1 MAKVALIETTPTSTN
16 FDKYFT
22 FEFDRF
28 ALCSDSSKRKIL
40 KKDVDIEIEIDAYDW
55 LILVGSEPFKNFTRK
70 TSITEYNGKIVD
82 DKFLALINPAM
93 IKFRPEAKKSFEE
106 AVESI
111 TGYVSGEL
119 QQVSL
124 GEDKCYGIQDTEKLK
139 EFLGKALKAPGDF
152 IALDSETSALYC
164 RDGYMLGF
172 SMSYEPEHGAYV
184 DTECIDEECEQLMQ
198 ELFNKKRVVFH
209 NAKFDLQWFMYHF
222 NFEFPHFE
230 DTMLMHYMFDEN
242 PGTHGL
248 KQLAI
253 KHTEY
258 GDYEAELENWIA
270 DYRKRTGILKE
281 SFSWDLVPFEVM
293 KNYAA
298 MDSVVTYLL
307 FEKFEAALTK
317 NEKLYWVYKNIL
329 IEGCRFLCSVEGN
342 GVPFDM
348 TRLEFGQKRMQED
361 IDAAVTELKSF
372 PEVQQFIRD
381 KGEFN
386 PNSTLQLRTLL
397 FDYIGLE
404 PTGKKTGTGADST
417 DAEVLGKLA
426 EKHPV
431 PKHILEIRQKVK
443 IKTTYLDKIIPAMDR
458 DGRLRTNFNLHGTT
472 SGRLSSSGKL
482 NMQQLPRDN
491 PTVKGCIKAKA
502 GNKIVAMDLTTA
514 EVYCAAVLAQD
525 KALQKVFQ
533 DGGNFHSTIAKQVF
547 RLPCEVDEVAEHY
560 SAERQQAKA
569 VTFGIMYGA
578 GPAKISEQVTKDS
591 GKYFSPTE
599 AKQTIDDYF
608 AAFPKL
614 RQWLNTTQQFIQA
627 NGFIYSYFGRKRR
640 LPNVF
645 SQDKGIASHEVR
657 SGVNSLVQSVASDVN
672 LLGAIDMQKYI
683 QKTGMKSKI
692 FALVHDSIL
701 AEVPEEEIELYSQK
715 LAEFVQMDR
724 GLSIPGTPIGCDFEV
739 GEDYSMGKFEKLYDL
754 TRQETNIHSHT

>member
-1 MAKVALIETTPTSTN
+1 MANVAIIEKTMSSTN
-16 FDKYFT
+16 YDKYFD
-22 FEFDRF
+22 FEHDRY
-28 ALCSDSSKRKIL
+28 ALCSDSSKQKIL
-40 KKDVDIEIEIDAYDW
+40 KRDVDIEIDIDAYDW

-111 TGYVSGEL
+111 SGFVSGEL
-119 QQVSL
+119 VQKTID
-124 GEDKCYGIQDTEKLK
+124 EDRCYGIQDSEELHKYLQD
-139 EFLGKALKAPGDF
+139 ALDHPNDF
-152 IALDSETSALYC
+152 IGLDSETSALYC

-172 SMSYEPEHGAYV
+172 SMSYKREHGVYV
-184 DTECIDEECEQLMQ
+184 DCECIDDKAEQMMQ

-209 NAKFDLQWFMYHF
+209 NAKFDLQWFEYHF

-248 KQLAI
+248 KTLAI
-253 KHTEY
+253 KHTDY
-258 GDYEAELENWIA
+258 GDYEAELDTWIK
-270 DYRKRTGILKE
+270 DYLKRTGILKA
-281 SFSWDLVPFEVM
+281 SFSYDLVPFEVM

-298 MDSVVTYLL
+298 MDAIVTFLL
-307 FEKFEAALTK
+307 FEKFEQAILK
-317 NEKLYWVYKNIL
+317 NEKLYWVYRNLL
-329 IEGCRFLCSVEGN
+329 IEGVRFLKDVEGN
-342 GVPFDM
+342 GVPFDR

-361 IDAAVTELKSF
+361 IDTAVAALQDF
-372 PEVQQFIRD
+372 PEVKRFIAD
-381 KGEFN
+381 NQGFN
-386 PNSTLQLRTLL
+386 PNSTLQLRSLL
-397 FDYIGLE
+397 FDYINLT

-417 DAEVLGKLA
+417 DAEVLGQLA
-426 EKHPV
+426 EEHEV

-443 IKTTYLDKIIPAMDR
+443 IKNTYLDKIIPNLDR

-482 NMQQLPRDN
+482 NMQQIPRDN

-514 EVYCAAVLAQD
+514 EVYCAAVLAND
-525 KALQKVFQ
+525 KGLMKVFA

-547 RLPCEVDEVAEHY
+547 RLPCEVDQVAELY
-560 SAERQQAKA
+560 GDKRQQAKA

-578 GPAKISEQVTKDS
+578 GPKKISEQVTKDS
-591 GKYFSPTE
+591 GSEFTMVE
-599 AKQTIDDYF
+599 AQHVIKDYF
-608 AAFPKL
+608 EAFPNL
-614 RQWLNTTQQFIQA
+614 RRWLNDMQKFIQA
-627 NGFIYSYFGRKRR
+627 NGFIYSHFGRKRR

-645 SQDKGIASHEVR
+645 SQDKGIAAHEVR
-657 SGVNSLVQSVASDVN
+657 SGVNALVQSVSSDIN
-672 LLGAIDMQKYI
+672 LLGGIDMQKYI
-683 QKTGMKSKI
+683 RKTGMKAKI

-701 AEVPEEEIELYSQK
+701 AEVPEDEIEHYTEKLREFIQK
-715 LAEFVQMDR
+715 DR
-724 GLSIPGTPIGCDFEV
+724 GLSIPDAPIGCDFDV
-739 GEDYSMGKFEKLYDL
+739 ADDYSLGKFEKLYG
-754 TRQETNIHSHT
+754 I